1 MAGRGAGARRKG
13 HQFERDMA
21 NYLTEKTGLTWK
33 RGLGQSR
40 GGGGECADVE
50 VEDSDFSENASGV
63 HFEVKRH
70 KRCNIKSALR
80 QAVDDKH
87 PSEVPVIITKDD
99 REPILVT
106 MLMDDWIVLFNS
118 YLRDTKA
125 DM

>member
-13 HQFERDMA
+13 HQFERDIA
-21 NYLTEKTGLTWK
+21 NYLTEKTDLTWK

-50 VEDSDFSENASGV
+50 VGDSDLSEKASGF
-63 HFEVKRH
+63 HFELKRH
-70 KRCNIKSALR
+70 KRCNIKGALR
-80 QAVDDKH
+80 QAMDDKQ
-87 PSEVPVIITKDD
+87 PLDVPVIITKDD

-106 MLMDDWIVLFNS
+106 MLMDDWIDLFNS
-118 YLRDTKA
+118 YLRDIEA